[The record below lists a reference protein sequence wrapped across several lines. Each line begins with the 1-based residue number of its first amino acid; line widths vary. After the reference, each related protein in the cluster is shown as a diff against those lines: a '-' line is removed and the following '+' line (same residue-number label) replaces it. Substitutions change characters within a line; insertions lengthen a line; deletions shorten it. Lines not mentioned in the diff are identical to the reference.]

1 MIPLYGYATVL
12 IMPLVTFVLF
22 GMDAV
27 AREIQD
33 PFGFDENVRAAAPF
47 TPSFKLVKKRH
58 AQDLNIQGYENVL
71 IDDID
76 TVVDGRL
83 RLDNVDGMEAPGNE
97 ELTAETETKENLF
110 ALNPIPWKVDGK
122 FEDARL
128 KALARKKTKVCG
140 CFSLSLP
147 VSFTS
152 CSPELCV
159 SRPRTA

>member
-1 MIPLYGYATVL
+1 MVSAATSAWAVAVANGRPLPRT
-12 IMPLVTFVLF
+12 T
-22 GMDAV
+22 

-33 PFGFDENVRAAAPF
+33 PFGFDEN
-47 TPSFKLVKKRH
+47 
-58 AQDLNIQGYENVL
+58 DLNIQGYENVL

-128 KALARKKTKVCG
+128 KALARKKAQNSARLTKSRP
-140 CFSLSLP
+140 FKT
-147 VSFTS
+147 TS
-152 CSPELCV
+152 C
-159 SRPRTA
+159 

>member
-1 MIPLYGYATVL
+1 MTVANGRPLPRT
-12 IMPLVTFVLF
+12 T
-22 GMDAV
+22 

-33 PFGFDENVRAAAPF
+33 PFGFDEN
-47 TPSFKLVKKRH
+47 
-58 AQDLNIQGYENVL
+58 DLNIQGYENVL

-128 KALARKKTKVCG
+128 KALARKKTKAQNRVTKSRP
-140 CFSLSLP
+140 FKT
-147 VSFTS
+147 TS
-152 CSPELCV
+152 CKC
-159 SRPRTA
+159 

>member
-1 MIPLYGYATVL
+1 M
-12 IMPLVTFVLF
+12 
-22 GMDAV
+22 
-27 AREIQD
+27 
-33 PFGFDENVRAAAPF
+33 
-47 TPSFKLVKKRH
+47 
-58 AQDLNIQGYENVL
+58 NIQGYENVL

-122 FEDARL
+122 FEDARP

>member
-1 MIPLYGYATVL
+1 MVSAATSAWAVTVANGRPLPRTS
-12 IMPLVTFVLF
+12 
-22 GMDAV
+22 

-33 PFGFDENVRAAAPF
+33 PFGFDEN
-47 TPSFKLVKKRH
+47 
-58 AQDLNIQGYENVL
+58 DLNIQGYENVL

-128 KALARKKTKVCG
+128 KALARKKAQNSARLTKSRP
-140 CFSLSLP
+140 FKT
-147 VSFTS
+147 TS
-152 CSPELCV
+152 C
-159 SRPRTA
+159 

>member
-1 MIPLYGYATVL
+1 
-12 IMPLVTFVLF
+12 MPRTT
-22 GMDAV
+22 

-33 PFGFDENVRAAAPF
+33 PFGFDEN
-47 TPSFKLVKKRH
+47 
-58 AQDLNIQGYENVL
+58 DLNIQGYENVL

-128 KALARKKTKVCG
+128 KALARKKAQNSARLTKSRP
-140 CFSLSLP
+140 FKT
-147 VSFTS
+147 TS
-152 CSPELCV
+152 CKS
-159 SRPRTA
+159 SASGD

>member
-1 MIPLYGYATVL
+1 MVSAATSAWAVTVANGRPLPRT
-12 IMPLVTFVLF
+12 T
-22 GMDAV
+22 

-33 PFGFDENVRAAAPF
+33 PFGFDEN
-47 TPSFKLVKKRH
+47 
-58 AQDLNIQGYENVL
+58 DLNIQGYENVL

-128 KALARKKTKVCG
+128 KALARKKAQNSARLTKSRP
-140 CFSLSLP
+140 FKT
-147 VSFTS
+147 TS
-152 CSPELCV
+152 CKC
-159 SRPRTA
+159 